1 MSLDINEVL
10 KNSFELA
17 SVALTGAKLALFR
30 HCKTGKFYLFS
41 FHGGMR
47 PNTVFE
53 EMSVNPMKLLLK
65 MVAATI
71 EDESW
76 ET

>member
-10 KNSFELA
+10 KTSDE
-17 SVALTGAKLALFR
+17 VAHVVLTGSTLTLYR
-30 HCKTGKFYLFS
+30 NSKTGKFYLFS
-41 FHGGMR
+41 FHGGMQ

-53 EMSVNPMKLLLK
+53 EMSAIPMKLLLK
-65 MVAATI
+65 MVVATI

-76 ET
+76 E